1 MNSFKNKSKRESTK
15 NKILSGSGHE
25 THYSKKFIEQR
36 KQSINTS
43 CNCGIKWMNLFTEN
57 QLQDI
62 FNRFNSMKSYSEQ
75 YLFLK
80 SLVIPSIKETKVRQ
94 KYRK

>member
-1 MNSFKNKSKRESTK
+1 MNSFKNKCKRESTK

-43 CNCGIKWMNLFTEN
+43 CNCGIKRMNLLTEN
-57 QLQDI
+57 QFKHKFQ
-62 FNRFNSMKSYSEQ
+62 
-75 YLFLK
+75 
-80 SLVIPSIKETKVRQ
+80 
-94 KYRK
+94 

>member
-1 MNSFKNKSKRESTK
+1 MNSFKNKCKRESAK

-36 KQSINTS
+36 KHSINIW
-43 CNCGIKWMNLFTEN
+43 CNCDIKCMNLFTES

-62 FNRFNSMKSYSEQ
+62 
-75 YLFLK
+75 L
-80 SLVIPSIKETKVRQ
+80 SLIERENLSILM
-94 KYRK
+94 